1 VCCAPTLAN
10 AAEAQEHWTKQC
22 AKCHG
27 PDGSGNTMM
36 GKKLKLQN
44 YQDPAVQAA
53 MTDEKIAQVIKEGVK
68 NEAGKLVMPVFAD
81 KIPEED
87 IRGMIAFVRSFKR

>member
-1 VCCAPTLAN
+1 
-10 AAEAQEHWTKQC
+10 
-22 AKCHG
+22 
-27 PDGSGNTMM
+27 MI
-36 GKKLKLQN
+36 
-44 YQDPAVQAA
+44 
-53 MTDEKIAQVIKEGVK
+53 DEKIAQVIKEGVK